1 MIENLLGGGGGGG
14 TVDTVVAGTGIS
26 VNSTDPANPIITNTS
41 LNTDE
46 VAKVSSNDTTAGYL
60 NGKLVAGSGISLT
73 ENNNGGNETLT
84 IANSA
89 PGDTVY
95 TVTLNDCENT
105 LVDVNMV
112 SFTVPANTWAN
123 GERIKLE
130 LLREISNQSG
140 ASALSTTRLEGTGI
154 TPTSVTQQTVIT
166 ATNNIQTHEY
176 HFTRFGNT
184 LFYSRVAINSPI
196 QFSAHF
202 GSLSGGTLAGG
213 PVIPDTSVDFTV
225 PITISIFHNWQT
237 ANATIYQRIHFARAS
252 KQAGQQ

>member
-1 MIENLLGGGGGGG
+1 MIESINQAGGGG
-14 TVDTVVAGTGIS
+14 A
-26 VNSTDPANPIITNTS
+26 
-41 LNTDE
+41 DE
-46 VAKVSSNDTTAGYL
+46 LAKVSSNDTTAGYL

-73 ENNNGGNETLT
+73 ENNNGANETLT

-105 LVDVNMV
+105 NVDVNMV

-123 GERIKLE
+123 AERIKLE

-140 ASALSTTRLEGTGI
+140 ASATSTTYLQGTGI
-154 TPTSVTQQTVIT
+154 TITSVVGQTVIT
-166 ATNNIQTHEY
+166 ATNNFQTHEY

-184 LFYSRVAINSPI
+184 LFYSRVATSSPI

-202 GSLSGGTLAGG
+202 GSLSGGTAAGG
-213 PVIPDTSVDFTV
+213 AVIADTSVDFTV
-225 PITISIFHNWQT
+225 PITISILHNWSV

>member
-14 TVDTVVAGTGIS
+14 GIQTITAGTGIA
-26 VNSTDPANPIITNTS
+26 VDNTNPDNP
-41 LNTDE
+41 
-46 VAKVSSNDTTAGYL
+46 VVSSTVT
-60 NGKLVAGSGISLT
+60 
-73 ENNNGGNETLT
+73 
-84 IANSA
+84 

-105 LVDVNMV
+105 TTDVNMV